1 MVKSESTSAK
11 FTRNP
16 CLFFSTLEHI
26 SGTGRCARPTVES
39 HSPSQ
44 ASSPMRSGL
53 LPGLT
58 ASLQWQATPE
68 RTIHLAADQQQ
79 SAVVFSTPSMINL
92 MEHAARDLLRPY
104 LDPGEESVG
113 VTVQI
118 EHLAATPLGAIVT
131 AEARV
136 TAVEGKLIDFEV
148 TARDAFDTIGR
159 GTHRRAIIG
168 VEKFASRLR
177 EKTAKLS
184 EAAMLP
190 IDVTPQLGELPKLAT
205 LLVSVSGAI
214 ATVTLNRP
222 QKLNAVNVQMTADW
236 EQVNSWLAGHRE
248 IRVVIV
254 TGAGPAFCAGDDV
267 PEVGTLSLEIARDL
281 SHRQAR
287 LYLAW
292 ERLPQIFIAALQ
304 GPALGGGCV
313 AAYSCDFRIA
323 AHGAHLGM
331 PEIKLGWPPGYGIAQ
346 LTALVGKARTLD
358 LCLTGRQIT
367 ASQGLEYGLVHEV
380 VPANR
385 VLPAAKELAAQ
396 LLALPAEAL
405 RETKRL
411 VHADEGVTPQQA
423 YLAETAS
430 YIRCLELPDAQE
442 GIAAFREKRAAKFG
456 R

>member
-1 MVKSESTSAK
+1 M
-11 FTRNP
+11 
-16 CLFFSTLEHI
+16 
-26 SGTGRCARPTVES
+26 
-39 HSPSQ
+39 
-44 ASSPMRSGL
+44 

-58 ASLQWQATPE
+58 PGMATTLQWRVTPE
-68 RTIHLAADQQQ
+68 HSIHLAAHQRRG
-79 SAVVFSTPSMINL
+79 AVVFATPAMLNL
-92 MEHAARDLLRPY
+92 MEHAALEVLRPY
-104 LDPGEESVG
+104 LEPGEESVG

-136 TAVEGKLIDFEV
+136 TAVDGKLIDFEV
-148 TARDAFDTIGR
+148 TARDALDLIGR

-168 VEKFASRLR
+168 VEKFAARLK
-177 EKTAKLS
+177 EKSAKLPES
-184 EAAMLP
+184 AMLP
-190 IDVTPQLGELPKLAT
+190 VHVTLNTGALPPLTT
-205 LLVSVSGAI
+205 LLISVAGPI

-236 EQVNSWLAGHRE
+236 EQVNSWLAGHPE

-254 TGAGPAFCAGDDV
+254 TGAGTAFCAGDDV
-267 PEVGTLSLEIARDL
+267 PEVGTLALDVAREL

-287 LYLAW
+287 MYLAW
-292 ERLPQIFIAALQ
+292 ERLPQIFIAAIH
-304 GPALGGGCV
+304 GPALGAGCV

-323 AHGAHLGM
+323 VHGAMLGM
-331 PEIKLGWPPGYGIAQ
+331 PEIKLGWPPGYGLAQ
-346 LTALVGKARTLD
+346 LTALVGKARALD

-367 ASQGLEYGLVHEV
+367 AAEALQYGLLHEV

-385 VLPAAKELAAQ
+385 LLPATRDLASQ
-396 LLALPAEAL
+396 LLAMPAEAL

-411 VHADEGVTPQQA
+411 IHADEGVTPKQA
-423 YLAETAS
+423 YLADTAG

-456 R
+456 K